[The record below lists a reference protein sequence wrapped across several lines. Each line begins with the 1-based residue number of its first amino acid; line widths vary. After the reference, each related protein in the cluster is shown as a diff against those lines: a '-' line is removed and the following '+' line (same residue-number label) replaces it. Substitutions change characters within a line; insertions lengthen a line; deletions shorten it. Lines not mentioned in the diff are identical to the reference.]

1 MIDNF
6 EQISKLLKFED
17 ESDFYFIQ
25 VLQRNKENPELG
37 SNNRL
42 VKGYYI
48 DSLQKLEKYKEEM
61 IKLAQ
66 VFNARVY
73 IHLNRRNFRMLA
85 FELLEDICHQMKSNQ
100 YQTIHH
106 SYDSVCGK
114 HHSDKD
120 KTWIIDI
127 DGEELKE
134 TNIPELIKTINSFIE
149 PFNNRDKIITTI
161 PTKNGIHLISTP
173 FNSQRF
179 SELYPKIVLHK
190 NNPTILYHNIKD

>member
-73 IHLNRRNFRMLA
+73 IHLNRRNKRVIALEM
-85 FELLEDICHQMKSNQ
+85 LEDLAHCIKSNQ
-100 YQTIHH
+100 FELSKIYNTA
-106 SYDSVCGK
+106 CGRHK
-114 HHSDKD
+114 SEKD
-120 KTWIIDI
+120 KSWIIDVDNI
-127 DGEELKE
+127 EGEITEDRVEVFKQQ
-134 TNIPELIKTINSFIE
+134 INLLE
-149 PFNNRDKIITTI
+149 PIGDKIIANI
-161 PTKNGIHLISTP
+161 PTKNGFHLITKP
-173 FNSQRF
+173 FNSEKF
-179 SELYPKIVLHK
+179 SQMFPVIQLHK
-190 NNPTILYHNIKD
+190 NNPTVLFIP